1 MLETSFLV
9 LPNKPVVGVPPA
21 SELRATVG
29 DKEFEV
35 RSVTGAAGAS
45 DLKTVIVFDLA
56 STAPDQQL
64 RLVNQARAMEPGL
77 RRMQNVSLFVVSSE
91 WTEFHHGFGFGRGS
105 EQYEYFLPEPESAAG
120 YGASPPSPR
129 PEFVQWMQGHTE
141 YGPSIQSFRGLAR
154 LLGSWRGP
162 IRVLWLGQDFGWV
175 HPDRQYGVGG
185 KSPFYTPNAAFGRLD
200 AFARAGINFWP
211 IVWLNG
217 VSESAEGARRNLR
230 QASDIAQ
237 YLGGKASVCNT
248 DLAACLKSVLD
259 TSSHG
264 WIIRIAGPPV
274 DWTEDSAKVLNVW
287 YAPDRGVLDLTRPF
301 VRLEK
306 PRLKSDKRLPGT
318 RPVHTWHEV
327 APSVPLF
334 DSVALSGK
342 PGCAAGTG
350 SETEKLAMTAIV
362 PDAVVRGLR
371 TYVEVLSV
379 TSGPPDGKLT
389 AKQREAAMLSQHLQ
403 FHTRSAPELVRETG
417 QGTAEV
423 CIDLPPTSRRD
434 WSYWIIVFNREA
446 GWAGVGFL
454 PVADVVSA
462 QRRR

>member
-1 MLETSFLV
+1 MSISCRNRNRRPGMALLHRRPARSSF
-9 LPNKPVVGVPPA
+9 NGC
-21 SELRATVG
+21 RATPNM
-29 DKEFEV
+29 DLRFSRFE
-35 RSVTGAAGAS
+35 A
-45 DLKTVIVFDLA
+45 
-56 STAPDQQL
+56 
-64 RLVNQARAMEPGL
+64 
-77 RRMQNVSLFVVSSE
+77 
-91 WTEFHHGFGFGRGS
+91 WHGCS
-105 EQYEYFLPEPESAAG
+105 
-120 YGASPPSPR
+120 
-129 PEFVQWMQGHTE
+129 
-141 YGPSIQSFRGLAR
+141 
-154 LLGSWRGP
+154 
-162 IRVLWLGQDFGWV
+162 
-175 HPDRQYGVGG
+175 GVGADQ
-185 KSPFYTPNAAFGRLD
+185 SAFSGSGRISGGSI
-200 AFARAGINFWP
+200 RTGNT
-211 IVWLNG
+211 
-217 VSESAEGARRNLR
+217 ESAEGARRNLR

-318 RPVHTWHEV
+318 RPVHPWHEV

-389 AKQREAAMLSQHLQ
+389 AKQREAAMLSQHVQ